1 LNCCAAKLLLTLC
14 AGDPPCV
21 FQCRNGGQW
30 VSPID
35 AVVQGKPSEK
45 RDHSYAPRSKAL
57 SRFQRYDVRRVAL
70 RRQVVSFL
78 CELEPSL
85 RHHKPT
91 GLHVGHVGQPRHGKT
106 RHALA
111 MILTKIWFCLS
122 HGAVGCSKNQTGFGA
137 LFVGKSAISK
147 SAFMK
152 IKGNQ
157 NSIGIVD
164 LISPLCIMTGRRW
177 LVNIPFDI
185 GN

>member
-1 LNCCAAKLLLTLC
+1 
-14 AGDPPCV
+14 
-21 FQCRNGGQW
+21 
-30 VSPID
+30 
-35 AVVQGKPSEK
+35 
-45 RDHSYAPRSKAL
+45 
-57 SRFQRYDVRRVAL
+57 
-70 RRQVVSFL
+70 
-78 CELEPSL
+78 
-85 RHHKPT
+85 
-91 GLHVGHVGQPRHGKT
+91 LHVGHVGQPRHGKT